1 MKPPISG
8 RAARLLTAAL
18 LLAVPLAL
26 PASAQ
31 EEKKVTVEV
40 KDGKVVVNG
49 QERSVSDD
57 GVFTF
62 TDEDGED
69 VIVNVRRGRGGRMF
83 AWTPGELAADLA
95 VDAQRLQTEMER
107 GLLREGFPMAGAPR
121 FVFGRDE
128 ELRSLEREIREL
140 AQRIRRADD
149 ADRAELRAELDARL
163 SEAFDRK
170 QEASRREAEEMAQR
184 LEELRGRL
192 AEREA
197 ARAEVIARR
206 KRELLGEQDAL
217 DW

>member
-1 MKPPISG
+1 MKPTIPG
-8 RAARLLTAAL
+8 YTARLLTAAL
-18 LLAVPLAL
+18 LLAMPFAY

-40 KDGKVVVNG
+40 KDGKVIVNG
-49 QERSVSDD
+49 QERAVGDN

-69 VIVNVRRGRGGRMF
+69 VVVNMNRGRAGRMF
-83 AWTPGELAADLA
+83 AWAPGDLA
-95 VDAQRLQTEMER
+95 TDLAFDAERLQNVVER

-121 FVFGRDE
+121 FAFGRDE
-128 ELRSLEREIREL
+128 ELRSMEREIREL
-140 AQRIRRADD
+140 VLRIRRSDD
-149 ADRAELRAELDARL
+149 ADRAQLQAELDAKL
-163 SEAFDRK
+163 AEAFDYK
-170 QEASRREAEEMAQR
+170 QEAGRREAEEMAQR
-184 LEELRGRL
+184 LEDLRGRL

-206 KRELLGEQDAL
+206 KRELLGERDAL